1 MSASTKE
8 IIALAAKH
16 LMGNISRYELVFEK
30 GQGMWLWDV
39 EGKKYLDFLGG
50 VATCALGYAPEAVV
64 KTLAEQAAKLIHVS
78 NYFYTRPLVELA
90 ELLTSSS
97 VMGKAFFCNSGAEAN
112 EAAIK
117 LARKYSHDIYG
128 PGRFGI
134 ITAKGSFHGRTLGTI
149 SATGQDKVKAGFEP
163 LLPGFTHV
171 TYGDVEA
178 IRAAIT
184 PETCAVMLEPI
195 LGEGGVVVPPPDYFP
210 KVAELCRE
218 KKLLLILDE
227 IQTGLGRTG
236 LPYAFQ
242 HYGIKPDIISL
253 AKALGGGVASGAM
266 LATDEAAPHL
276 SPGSHSTTVGGAPL
290 AMAVGLT
297 MVKTILEPAFM
308 ENVAATGHYFRKRL
322 EELADE
328 LGPEVVRGVRGQG
341 LIQALELACP
351 SVPVVMEMTRR
362 GFLINATADTVL
374 RFVPPL
380 IVTKTEVDLLM
391 PELSEAI
398 KTVYSQGD

>member
-1 MSASTKE
+1 M
-8 IIALAAKH
+8 
-16 LMGNISRYELVFEK
+16 
-30 GQGMWLWDV
+30 
-39 EGKKYLDFLGG
+39 
-50 VATCALGYAPEAVV
+50 
-64 KTLAEQAAKLIHVS
+64 
-78 NYFYTRPLVELA
+78 
-90 ELLTSSS
+90 
-97 VMGKAFFCNSGAEAN
+97 
-112 EAAIK
+112 
-117 LARKYSHDIYG
+117 
-128 PGRFGI
+128 
-134 ITAKGSFHGRTLGTI
+134 
-149 SATGQDKVKAGFEP
+149 
-163 LLPGFTHV
+163 
-171 TYGDVEA
+171 
-178 IRAAIT
+178 
-184 PETCAVMLEPI
+184 
-195 LGEGGVVVPPPDYFP
+195 PPPDYFP

-218 KKLLLILDE
+218 KNLLLILDE

-266 LATDEAAPHL
+266 LASDETAPHL

-308 ENVAATGHYFRKRL
+308 DNVAATGQYFRQRL
-322 EELADE
+322 EELAGE

-341 LIQALELACP
+341 LIQALELTCP

-362 GFLINATADTVL
+362 GFLINATAGTVL

-380 IVTKTEVDLLM
+380 IVTKAEVDLLM